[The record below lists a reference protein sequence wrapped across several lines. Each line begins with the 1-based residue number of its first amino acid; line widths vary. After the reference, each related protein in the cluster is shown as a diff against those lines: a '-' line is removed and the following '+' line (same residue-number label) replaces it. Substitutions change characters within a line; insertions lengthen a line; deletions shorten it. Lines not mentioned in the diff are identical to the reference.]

1 MASVESDFKSSAPD
15 GFFLTNDVPFEGVEK
30 KTFQT
35 EYELL
40 DLIGKGYFRPLVLF
54 ATFCSLGTYSEVKKC
69 RHRKTGKLYAVK
81 ISKRSGENKNG
92 MRDDEIQILVNFGQH
107 PNIITVKVCT
117 YYSPSVFRGFTK
129 NAKIKTPAE
138 EIHVNS

>member
-1 MASVESDFKSSAPD
+1 MESDFKSSAPD

-30 KTFQT
+30 KHSRQNTNCLTSSEKVTFGNWIIC
-35 EYELL
+35 
-40 DLIGKGYFRPLVLF
+40 DIF
-54 ATFCSLGTYSEVKKC
+54 SLGTYSEVKKC

-107 PNIITVKVCT
+107 PNIITVKVKSF
-117 YYSPSVFRGFTK
+117 YLY
-129 NAKIKTPAE
+129 
-138 EIHVNS
+138 H